1 MANTKVKKT
10 DKSKKKRGVLKRI
23 GHFFKEVVSELK
35 KVTWPT
41 RKTVVSYTIAV
52 VVFVCIMMVIV
63 FFLDQGATKLFDILS
78 SIKN

>member
-10 DKSKKKRGVLKRI
+10 DKSKKKRGFLRRI

-41 RKTVVSYTIAV
+41 KRTVVSYTIAV
-52 VVFVCIMMVIV
+52 VVFVIIMMVIV
-63 FFLDQGATKLFDILS
+63 FFLDQGATKVFDLIGK
-78 SIKN
+78 IQ